1 MTSFAVMT
9 SFADA
14 AAVMT
19 SFAAAAAA
27 AVMTSLFRRIFS
39 KSFAEWLTG
48 LSPFGCGSS
57 ELSLR
62 RTDFDPHSD
71 AHIT

>member
-1 MTSFAVMT
+1 MT

-14 AAVMT
+14 VAAAV
-19 SFAAAAAA
+19 AA
-27 AVMTSLFRRIFS
+27 AVMTSLFVEFFLS
-39 KSFAEWLTG
+39 LLPSGSPG

-62 RTDFDPHSD
+62 LTDLDPHSD

>member
-19 SFAAAAAA
+19 SFADAA

-39 KSFAEWLTG
+39 KSFAEWLTRAFPIWMR
-48 LSPFGCGSS
+48 LIRIEPA
-57 ELSLR
+57 
-62 RTDFDPHSD
+62 
-71 AHIT
+71 AHRFRSTF